1 MLFLIA
7 HNIRSLYNVGSMFRN
22 ADAFGVDHLFL
33 TGYTGTPPRPEIA
46 KVSLGAEDSVPWSHT
61 RDPLEVIERLRGDG
75 VRILAFES
83 HPSFAPLT
91 KFVVEPSVSY
101 AVLVGNEPEGLDAG
115 LMAHATDRIFIPMH
129 GTKSSLNV
137 AVASGI
143 ALYQLK
149 SQC

>member
-46 KVSLGAEDSVPWSHT
+46 KVSLGAEDTVPWSHT
-61 RDPLEVIERLRGDG
+61 RDPLEVIERLRSDR

-83 HPSFAPLT
+83 HPSFVPLT
-91 KFVVEPSVSY
+91 EFVVEPSASY
-101 AVLVGNEPEGLDAG
+101 AVLVGNEPEGLDTE
-115 LMAHATDRIFIPMH
+115 LMAHASERLIIPMY
-129 GTKSSLNV
+129 GAKSSLNV

-143 ALYQLK
+143 ALYHLK
-149 SQC
+149 AK